1 MTALDGYGDF
11 DTKRQSS
18 KPVNTILDKT
28 DVFIFS
34 HFAAS
39 EHQTS
44 FSCPLIRYQVSGAQ
58 QLGNELFLFFFF
70 FLYIFFSLTDI
81 CKETFTETQPLPFRC
96 LKNHLPKHISSSK
109 SFENIPPPHKSI
121 SILFEP

>member
-11 DTKRQSS
+11 DTKRLSS

-44 FSCPLIRYQVSGAQ
+44 FSCPLIRYQVSGTQ
-58 QLGNELFLFFFF
+58 QLRNGLFGQFCHLEKGRI
-70 FLYIFFSLTDI
+70 LYGLV
-81 CKETFTETQPLPFRC
+81 KKKQ
-96 LKNHLPKHISSSK
+96 HIIVS
-109 SFENIPPPHKSI
+109 
-121 SILFEP
+121 